1 MKFTLPSLLAVAV
14 LTGLM
19 YHPRPAY
26 GQSKEIGALQR
37 DIYDLSRKLDELKS
51 GQGERS
57 AQMETLLKQVMEAN
71 AKLAADTQALQETV
85 RRNQTEQ
92 QTRVFEP
99 MAAVKQG
106 MEDVSGN
113 VSAVQAS
120 LTTMRTRQ
128 EKMESMLSD
137 LSAAVRLLAT
147 QTPAAA
153 PQSST
158 SPTGPSSA
166 DAASLLFSAAQRDK
180 LAGKLDFALSEFL
193 DISQKYPESPE
204 APMAVFEM
212 GSLYARNEQYEDA
225 VKAYDR
231 VLEQFGDNPMRKDA
245 QFLKA
250 EQLAN
255 MGRRAEAVREFN
267 SFARQ
272 YPGDQNTARAIERV
286 RELQTPAAA
295 KGKQASKQ
303 TTKGKS
309 K

>member
-14 LTGLM
+14 LAGLLH
-19 YHPRPAY
+19 HPQPAY

-37 DIYDLSRKLDELKS
+37 DIYDLSRKLDELKG
-51 GQGERS
+51 GQAERS
-57 AQMETLLKQVMEAN
+57 AQLETLLKQVMDAN
-71 AKLAADTQALQETV
+71 AKLSADTQALQETV

-92 QTRVFEP
+92 QSRVFEP

-106 MEDVSGN
+106 MDDVSGN
-113 VSAVQAS
+113 VSAIQAS
-120 LTTMRTRQ
+120 LSTMRSRQ
-128 EKMESMLSD
+128 EKMEGMLND

-147 QTPAAA
+147 QTPVVA
-153 PQSST
+153 PASS
-158 SPTGPSSA
+158 SGPSGPSAA

-180 LAGKLDFALSEFL
+180 LAGKLNFALSEFL

-212 GSLYARNEQYEDA
+212 GSLYARNEQYDDA

-231 VLEQFGDNPMRKDA
+231 VLEQFGENPMRKDA
-245 QFLKA
+245 QFMKA

-267 SFARQ
+267 AFAKQ

-286 RELQTPAAA
+286 RELQAPAAA
-295 KGKQASKQ
+295 KGKQTAKPPS
-303 TTKGKS
+303 KGKS

>member
-14 LTGLM
+14 LAGLLH
-19 YHPRPAY
+19 HPQPAY

-37 DIYDLSRKLDELKS
+37 DIYDLSRKLDELKG
-51 GQGERS
+51 GQAERS
-57 AQMETLLKQVMEAN
+57 AQLETLLKQVMDAN
-71 AKLAADTQALQETV
+71 AKLSADTLALQETV

-92 QTRVFEP
+92 QSRVFEP

-106 MEDVSGN
+106 MDDVSGN
-113 VSAVQAS
+113 VSAIQAS
-120 LTTMRTRQ
+120 LTTMRSRQ
-128 EKMESMLSD
+128 EKMEGTLND
-137 LSAAVRLLAT
+137 LSAAIRLLAT
-147 QTPAAA
+147 QAPVVA
-153 PQSST
+153 PQST
-158 SPTGPSSA
+158 ASPAGPSAA

-245 QFLKA
+245 QFMKA

-267 SFARQ
+267 AFAKQ
-272 YPGDQNTARAIERV
+272 YPGDANTARAIEHV
-286 RELQTPAAA
+286 RELQAPAAA
-295 KGKQASKQ
+295 KGKQTGKQ